1 MTFRAV
7 DMVRLAERLGAT
19 TACGF
24 MFEEGTTMNSV
35 EYLVHEIGHALSVHV
50 KPFTAVMAGAAFV
63 HGRLAERRVGT
74 VVAAILRR
82 QSDKGVHNEC
92 LVLAA
97 EAVILPRLGLHVDLD
112 GLVELGVDQG
122 VKPDKLRAEIGSPA
136 SRRLAVAVLR
146 YVGRRVGTASSKVWK
161 EMR

>member
-1 MTFRAV
+1 MTFRAT
-7 DMVRLAERLGAT
+7 DMGRLADRLGTRT
-19 TACGF
+19 TCGF
-24 MFEEGTTMNSV
+24 LFEEGTTMNSV
-35 EYLVHEIGHALSVHV
+35 EYLIHEIGHALSVRV
-50 KPFTAVMAGAAFV
+50 KPFAVVMVG
-63 HGRLAERRVGT
+63 GLPQRRMST
-74 VVAAILRR
+74 VVAAILHRR
-82 QSDKGVHNEC
+82 SDKGVHNEC

-146 YVGRRVGTASSKVWK
+146 YVGRRVGTASSEVWK
-161 EMR
+161 EAR

>member
-1 MTFRAV
+1 MTFRAT
-7 DMVRLAERLGAT
+7 DMGRLAERLGTRT
-19 TACGF
+19 TCGF
-24 MFEEGTTMNSV
+24 LFEEGTTMNSV
-35 EYLVHEIGHALSVHV
+35 EYLIHEIGHALSVHV
-50 KPFTAVMAGAAFV
+50 KPFAAVFV
-63 HGRLAERRVGT
+63 DGLPRRRMST

-82 QSDKGVHNEC
+82 RSDEGVHNEC

-112 GLVELGVDQG
+112 ELVVLGVDQG
-122 VKPDKLRAEIGSPA
+122 VEPAKLRAEIGSPA

-161 EMR
+161 ETR

>member
-1 MTFRAV
+1 MTFRAT

-35 EYLVHEIGHALSVHV
+35 EYLIHEIGHALSVHV
-50 KPFTAVMAGAAFV
+50 KPFAAVMVG
-63 HGRLAERRVGT
+63 GLYQRRMST

-82 QSDKGVHNEC
+82 RSDKGVHNEC